1 MADKGPALAKPMA
14 WWGVIQS
21 AVREG
26 ATTAEVWGAIRSFGE
41 ANNLAYP
48 SSIFRDVNQM
58 RSQAASL
65 RNASQR
71 LAKASPGTAIT
82 GSLLAQL
89 PYARSSVEQA
99 LASQFHVRVG
109 YTARKGS
116 ETEQSYITLAY
127 NTLPGT
133 VGDLYADA
141 QVATAATVDTYG
153 GELIGLDAIEIGSW

>member
-1 MADKGPALAKPMA
+1 MAGDGPGLGKPMA
-14 WWGVIQS
+14 WWGVLQS

-26 ATTAEVWGAIRSFGE
+26 ATTADIWGTIRAFGE
-41 ANNLAYP
+41 ANNIAYP
-48 SSIFRDVNQM
+48 PGMFQDVNRM

-71 LAKASPGTAIT
+71 LGRAAPGTALT
-82 GSLLAQL
+82 SELLAQL

-99 LASQFHVRVG
+99 LASQYHVRVG

-116 ETEQSYITLAY
+116 ETESGYITLAY
-127 NTLPGT
+127 SQLPGT

-153 GELIGLDAIEIGSW
+153 AELIGLDAIEIGSW